1 LAYHATRRDLLRRAD
16 ALAPVLARCGIT
28 LRRDVLEDA
37 SRDVWRGVGLAA
49 PSPRRRASGV
59 TDRLRGVLDR
69 VEGLTA
75 QR

>member
-1 LAYHATRRDLLRRAD
+1 
-16 ALAPVLARCGIT
+16 
-28 LRRDVLEDA
+28 VLEDA
-37 SRDVWRGVGLAA
+37 SRDVWRGVGLAEA